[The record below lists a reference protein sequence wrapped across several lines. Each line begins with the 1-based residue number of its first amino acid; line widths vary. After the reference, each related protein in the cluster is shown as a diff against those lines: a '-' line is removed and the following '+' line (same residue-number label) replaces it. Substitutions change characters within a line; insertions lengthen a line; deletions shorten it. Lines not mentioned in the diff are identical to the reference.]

1 MEGER
6 GGLEPPCG
14 AVGVSGGLWGDGG
27 AVGVSGCTVGWSSE
41 TLHGDRRIRVLG
53 LLTGWSASLTWKR
66 HTTKLMDASRIR
78 THLLPRWC

>member
-14 AVGVSGGLWGDGG
+14 AVGVSGGMVGLWGSLG
-27 AVGVSGCTVGWSSE
+27 ARWGWSSE